1 MLGSTSM
8 RRFYQAFPIRDA
20 LRLEL
25 SWSHYNLLASVQ
37 QHLADKK
44 S

>member
-25 SWSHYNLLASVQ
+25 SWSHYNLLARQ
-37 QHLADKK
+37 EANTNTQY
-44 S
+44 